1 MINLMNDQRIF
12 IDHGPIQMMI
22 DIYID
27 GLRNPKLGKFVAEDV
42 VCQFEELLKCIDIVK
57 SSEWSFGIREEF
69 PEVLKKM
76 ISAVEAVGDKT
87 FTPLAAV
94 AGSFS
99 EYALERAIAYGAG
112 RVIINNGGDIALKD
126 LEGNSITV
134 GVPLEND
141 LGGQKLVFEVLHKSG
156 IEGICTS
163 GFGGRSFTKGIADKA
178 VAFGSK
184 ASIADVCAT
193 YIANETNVEDE
204 NIIRAMAEEIDS
216 GTDIKGHLVTVKVG
230 NVSKE
235 KKLKALLNGYSV
247 LEKLYDRGIIKG
259 GAVLVGDDIL
269 LAPENFACIK
279 NRMED

>member
-1 MINLMNDQRIF
+1 MINLMNDQRVF
-12 IDHGPIQMMI
+12 IDHGPIQMML
-22 DIYID
+22 DISIN
-27 GLRNPKLGKFVAEDV
+27 GIRQPELSEFVAEDV
-42 VCQFEELLKCIDIVK
+42 VCQFENLLKCIDIVK
-57 SSEWSFGIREEF
+57 SSDWSFGIREEF
-69 PEVLKKM
+69 PEVLNKM
-76 ISAVEAVGDKT
+76 IAAVEVVGDKT

-99 EYALERAIAYGAG
+99 EYALERAISYGAG

-134 GVPLEND
+134 GIPLEND
-141 LGGQKLVFEVLHKSG
+141 LGGQKIVFEVLYESG

-184 ASIADVCAT
+184 ASVADVCAT
-193 YIANETNVEDE
+193 YIANETNIEDK
-204 NIIRAMAEEIDS
+204 NIIRALAEEIDS

-230 NVSKE
+230 DVPKE
-235 KKLKALLNGYSV
+235 KKLRALLNGYSV
-247 LEKLYDRGIIKG
+247 LEKLCDREIIKG
-259 GAVLVGDDIL
+259 GAVLVGEDIL
-269 LAPENFACIK
+269 FAPENFACIK